1 MKSHPKIVKNVTAV
15 FHFYLQ
21 LRRPVTGGWMS
32 RLLGMHRISGWPDNP
47 AFYDIRPDLAT
58 GYPVF
63 EQAGYLA
70 KNAAKE
76 IHLNT
81 AYCTTFFNHSTSCGL
96 SQDLM

>member
-1 MKSHPKIVKNVTAV
+1 M
-15 FHFYLQ
+15 YLQ
-21 LRRPVTGGWMS
+21 PPRPVTGGWMS
-32 RLLGMHRISGWPDNP
+32 RLLGMHRISGWPENP

-81 AYCTTFFNHSTSCGL
+81 AYCTTFFNHSTACGL